1 MKKKLKEF
9 FNFLESRPEVVARGC
24 KKEVCQLRSYVSD
37 IDSRHI
43 YPSAKVYNRITRITV
58 HLQGIVSDKSIIQ
71 ELRKLQSKYQK
82 KHSYQNYKEY
92 CESLDPGIDYSLCMC
107 KDDY

>member
-71 ELRKLQSKYQK
+71 ELRKIQSKYQK
-82 KHSYQNYKEY
+82 RHSRQNKEEY
-92 CESLDPGIDYSLCMC
+92 WDSIYPEIDYSFCMH